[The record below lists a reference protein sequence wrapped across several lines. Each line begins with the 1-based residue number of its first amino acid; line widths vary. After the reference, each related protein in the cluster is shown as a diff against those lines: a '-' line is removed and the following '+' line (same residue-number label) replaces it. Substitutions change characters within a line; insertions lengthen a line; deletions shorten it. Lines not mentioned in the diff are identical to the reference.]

1 MKKELEE
8 FKKALEELEH
18 EIVKVS
24 NKHQM
29 MSEDLLQL
37 ALAINNVAMSAPEGT
52 FEGDYDND

>member
-24 NKHQM
+24 NKYQM

-37 ALAINNVAMSAPEGT
+37 ALAINKIAAVAPTGT
-52 FEGDYDND
+52 FEGDEE